1 MYDIFLGFLRT
12 LNDLLT
18 AGVAITAFSLLL
30 YALSFNL
37 RDRVA
42 RSFAAI
48 LVCVVI
54 VYVGEALGSVSGTGD
69 QLEFWLRF
77 QWLGIV
83 FLPAAYLH
91 LSDAILATTG
101 KPSRGRR
108 RLVVRLSYL
117 LSILSFWLCLF
128 PFWSDRW
135 CKVKSLLLTC
145 SAPG

>member
-54 VYVGEALGSVSGTGD
+54 VYIGEALGSVSGTGD

-83 FLPAAYLH
+83 FLLYYSH
-91 LSDAILATTG
+91 QNEMQI
-101 KPSRGRR
+101 
-108 RLVVRLSYL
+108 
-117 LSILSFWLCLF
+117 SFRKMALF
-128 PFWSDRW
+128 QQEFQTLP
-135 CKVKSLLLTC
+135 
-145 SAPG
+145 